1 MVDKGNRDGHRQ
13 TYSGGI
19 KAVEESKWGRATAAE
34 RYGKPQS
41 PNMRP
46 KDMSFPQAK
55 EDQRGP
61 DWADDTA
68 NDWRRGNGMRPG
80 FNDSQG
86 YSSRKK

>member
-1 MVDKGNRDGHRQ
+1 MDKGNTNKHRQ
-13 TYSGGI
+13 SYGGM
-19 KAVEESKWGRATAAE
+19 KGVVEESKWGRQTAAE

-61 DWADDTA
+61 DWADDVA

-80 FNDSQG
+80 FADSQG